1 MQQMASVNLVIFDCD
16 GVLVDSERI
25 TNIVFAEMLNEL
37 GIPVTLEDMFEQF
50 VGNSMSYC
58 LQSIKGLL
66 GKPVPEEFVP
76 EYIDRTAI
84 ALSKNLKA
92 VDGITEV
99 LNELRIP
106 YCVASSGT
114 HEKMQMTLGI
124 TNLLSYFEGKI
135 FSVTEVQRGKP
146 YPDVFL
152 YAAERM
158 GVQPDNC
165 VVVEDTPIGVR
176 AGLAAGMKVFGYA
189 KLTPAHKLEQEGAII
204 FRDMQQLPNLLKA

>member
-124 TNLLSYFEGKI
+124 TNLLSYFEVKI